1 MCPSCWEADR
11 VVRGISS
18 PCVLPPL
25 GPIEASQ
32 ICCVGQGLLQKSL
45 SYEDT
50 EGDWCEPMSL
60 THPLLL
66 LFLHLP
72 SVQESLFP
80 FWFSHSVLISAPGTA
95 EGKQSKSSEERLTH
109 WGMRCPGGVYLCL
122 VTVCRDTV
130 LFGNNF
136 FFPFSTPKL
145 KIIWIHPLLLLQ
157 ETERP
162 QPYLKWDRC
171 LWNCGFKSIFQ
182 LSSFLFYTEQSNV
195 SWLIN
200 ALSFFF
206 FFFPRR
212 VWYGSFIDQP
222 GLQGYFCPKQN
233 GNRLPP
239 HKPSVTHTIKR
250 THKYLGNYSPFT

>member
-1 MCPSCWEADR
+1 MDPHPGDALEQTQLQRMQEIGTSPHVPIMLRADR

-25 GPIEASQ
+25 GPIKASQ

-50 EGDWCEPMSL
+50 EGDCCGPMSL

-109 WGMRCPGGVYLCL
+109 WGMWCPGGVYLCL

-136 FFPFSTPKL
+136 FFP
-145 KIIWIHPLLLLQ
+145 LQ
-157 ETERP
+157 HSKAEDHLNSP
-162 QPYLKWDRC
+162 SPSLAGDRKAPAVLEMRQMLME
-171 LWNCGFKSIFQ
+171 LWF
-182 LSSFLFYTEQSNV
+182 
-195 SWLIN
+195 
-200 ALSFFF
+200 
-206 FFFPRR
+206 
-212 VWYGSFIDQP
+212 
-222 GLQGYFCPKQN
+222 
-233 GNRLPP
+233 
-239 HKPSVTHTIKR
+239 
-250 THKYLGNYSPFT
+250 

>member
-1 MCPSCWEADR
+1 MIVSFL
-11 VVRGISS
+11 VT
-18 PCVLPPL
+18 
-25 GPIEASQ
+25 
-32 ICCVGQGLLQKSL
+32 
-45 SYEDT
+45 SYNFD
-50 EGDWCEPMSL
+50 L
-60 THPLLL
+60 RLR
-66 LFLHLP
+66 
-72 SVQESLFP
+72 ESR
-80 FWFSHSVLISAPGTA
+80 GTA
-95 EGKQSKSSEERLTH
+95 EQVIWGRIWELGESVAPWSRLSV
-109 WGMRCPGGVYLCL
+109 PGHCL
-122 VTVCRDTV
+122 QGCCAIWKW
-130 LFGNNF
+130 L
-136 FFPFSTPKL
+136 FFPFSTPEL
-145 KIIWIHPLLLLQ
+145 QIIWIHPLLPFQ

-206 FFFPRR
+206 SFPRR
-212 VWYGSFIDQP
+212 VWYGSSIDQY

-233 GNRLPP
+233 GNCLPP